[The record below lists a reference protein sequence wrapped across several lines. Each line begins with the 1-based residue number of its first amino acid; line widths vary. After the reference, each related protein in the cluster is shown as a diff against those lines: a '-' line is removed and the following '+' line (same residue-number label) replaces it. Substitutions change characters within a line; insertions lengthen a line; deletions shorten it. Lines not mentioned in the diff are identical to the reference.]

1 MNMQFESDVN
11 QNVFVLFN
19 KRPPALKTQGVIS
32 FRDFYWIFL
41 LWASHRTN
49 GACDA
54 TFTSDFEVNQTIFKV
69 IAYE

>member
-11 QNVFVLFN
+11 QNVCVLFN
-19 KRPPALKTQGVIS
+19 KNPLRYKTQGVIS
-32 FRDFYWIFL
+32 FRDLYWIFL

-54 TFTSDFEVNQTIFKV
+54 TFAGDFEVNQTIFKV